1 VGIADRIFPALT
13 EAMGAVFEKKPY
25 VVKGRRRLVADAHGR
40 VLEIGAG
47 TGFNLPYYPANLE
60 ELVVT
65 DPLDGM
71 LDRARRRA
79 DRLGRKITTRKLA
92 GERLPFEDDSFD
104 TVVAS
109 LVLCSVDDQDA
120 VLSEIRRV
128 LRPGGSYLFME
139 HVRSED
145 PTIARRQDR
154 LEGIWSV
161 LFHGCHPNRDTAPRI
176 EAAFDDVDLQLREMP
191 AGPKIVR
198 PTIVGQARKTSV
210 TTPSPGT

>member
-1 VGIADRIFPALT
+1 VRIADHVFPILT

-25 VVKGRRRLVADAHGR
+25 VVKGRRKLVSDAHGR

-47 TGFNLPYYPANLE
+47 TGFNLPYYPDGLE

-71 LDRARRRA
+71 LKRAQRRA
-79 DRLGRKITTRKLA
+79 EKLGRRITIRKLS
-92 GERLPFEDDSFD
+92 GERLPFEDESFD

-120 VLSEIRRV
+120 VLAEVKRV
-128 LRPGGSYLFME
+128 LKPGGSYHFME
-139 HVRSED
+139 HVRSDD
-145 PTIARRQDR
+145 PKIARRQDR
-154 LEGIWSV
+154 AEGIWKR
-161 LFHGCHPNRDTAPRI
+161 LFHGCHPNRDTGSRI
-176 EAAFDDVDLQLREMP
+176 RAAFDDVDLDLREMP

-198 PTIVGQARKTSV
+198 PTIVGRATN
-210 TTPSPGT
+210 PLPGT